1 MNFPGA
7 TFSLIENG
15 YWRRGTA
22 TACGVRRTS
31 SLRATSCGPNTSR
44 IAVRPVDPDD
54 TPAEMFDVRDVTATD
69 PRCPEPRQPQD
80 GSPGK
85 RHPLAENME
94 MV

>member
-7 TFSLIENG
+7 TFSLSRTGIG
-15 YWRRGTA
+15 AVGTA
-22 TACGVRRTS
+22 TVVVRRPVT
-31 SLRATSCGPNTSR
+31 RATSCGPNTCGSPSAQSTR
-44 IAVRPVDPDD
+44 TTP
-54 TPAEMFDVRDVTATD
+54 PAEMFDVRDVTATD
-69 PRCPEPRQPQD
+69 LGARNHVGPQD